1 MSDFAVLVDEMM
13 YLRNPTETLNR
24 VILNLTAEELQA
36 KINGVNLVQR
46 LILPQHPQSLFVQAF
61 GREVLQSFQEDYYAI
76 EGTLYGE
83 SFNTSYHVNGVL

>member
-1 MSDFAVLVDEMM
+1 MSDFAVLVDEMA
-13 YLRNPTETLNR
+13 YIRNPAQTLSD
-24 VILNLTAEELQA
+24 VILNLTANELQA

-61 GREVLQSFQEDYYAI
+61 GHEVLQSFTEEYYAI

-83 SFNTSYHVNGVL
+83 YFNTSYHVNGVL